1 MYERSAIVLERYFN
15 KIFGFDKKLNL
26 KTIYKNYKETIEEIQ
41 KYQNIL
47 EEEDTIINEFDATA
61 NEIRKIQLEQKKIY
75 KANLKLEEER
85 NKLFDSLDEEPNA
98 VEKKLIK
105 IEDSINGN
113 NKRLE
118 ELRENFVK
126 SLTTFLEKQVQRGK
140 CSRNRRAEE
149 KNHIE
154 IIESSSKDV
163 TEMDSDIVKDIK
175 DYVSS
180 DDTIIKKDIIEI
192 MIGNGKDERVPFN
205 RDVIENAVNIRNE
218 IAKEEAECYIAVYDK
233 MKRLVVEA
241 SNDEI
246 NLDGYEKALRD
257 ASVKLAFL
265 KAQKMYIVSFLDNE
279 RMTAI
284 NGVKAHKQIMTDAC
298 EDFKLDMEQFDNL
311 YKLILKEVS
320 NKATKKAYK
329 ELYNKEY
336 LKNIEESEKRFE
348 EEINNMKI
356 KAGAVINSNSWR
368 IEEIKNIYK
377 VFQDEISEKFEKDLS
392 EFKLDNNEDTSDS
405 NDVTDVAEDDIF
417 KSKIDDKDVEYIDEY
432 VDDNIEENE
441 DIDDSKDVYVDK
453 EEYIFVEED
462 DETVD
467 DENDEGEDI
476 ENEEYHEDIEN
487 NEDEDNEEDDSV
499 DEQEETTED
508 EEEEFFEEDDD
519 EYEEEYYE
527 EDDEDNDEDE
537 GKGEE
542 IVSDSSKTEEVD
554 DEESKKV
561 SKGKRYADE
570 KKGKKGLFNKFF

>member
-26 KTIYKNYKETIEEIQ
+26 KVIYKNYKETIEEIQ

-85 NKLFDSLDEEPNA
+85 NKLFDSLDEEPNT

-105 IEDSINGN
+105 IEDSINEN

-118 ELRENFVK
+118 ELRENFIK

-154 IIESSSKDV
+154 IIESASKDV

-180 DDTIIKKDIIEI
+180 DDSIIKKDIIEI

-205 RDVIENAVNIRNE
+205 RDVIENAVNVRNE
-218 IAKEEAECYIAVYDK
+218 IAKEEAECYISVYDK

-284 NGVKAHKQIMTDAC
+284 NGVKAHQQIMTDVC

-320 NKATKKAYK
+320 NKSTKKAYR

-336 LKNIEESEKRFE
+336 LKNIEESEKSFE

-356 KAGAVINSNSWR
+356 KAGTVINSNSWR
-368 IEEIKNIYK
+368 IEEIKNVYK

-392 EFKLDNNEDTSDS
+392 EFKLDNNEDASDS
-405 NDVTDVAEDDIF
+405 DDDTRVVEDDIF
-417 KSKIDDKDVEYIDEY
+417 KSEIDDKDVEYIDEY
-432 VDDNIEENE
+432 VDENVEDTEIIDDIEEE
-441 DIDDSKDVYVDK
+441 IVDK

-462 DETVD
+462 DSAD
-467 DENDEGEDI
+467 Y
-476 ENEEYHEDIEN
+476 EEEQE
-487 NEDEDNEEDDSV
+487 EEDNEEDDEEIEADNEINDN
-499 DEQEETTED
+499 DECDDNQDEETSD
-508 EEEEFFEEDDD
+508 EEEYFEEDDD
-519 EYEEEYYE
+519 EFEEEYFE
-527 EDDEDNDEDE
+527 EDDEDFEDVEDVDDSGDEVVNNEENIDDDEDQ
-537 GKGEE
+537 
-542 IVSDSSKTEEVD
+542 
-554 DEESKKV
+554 KKNA
-561 SKGKRYADE
+561 KGKRYADG
-570 KKGKKGLFNKFF
+570 KKGKGLFNKFF